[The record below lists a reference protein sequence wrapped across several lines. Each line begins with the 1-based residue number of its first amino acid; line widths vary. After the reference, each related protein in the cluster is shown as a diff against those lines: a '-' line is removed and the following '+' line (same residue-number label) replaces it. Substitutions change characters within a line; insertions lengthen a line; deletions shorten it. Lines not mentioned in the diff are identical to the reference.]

1 MRRVPMTLTAAL
13 LLCATA
19 TAAPAMTPT
28 ETVKTRVESALQS
41 LSQTSG
47 GSPESI
53 EQRRVEL
60 RRAADSLFDFTEMGR
75 RALGRHWADRTPAE
89 REEFVKLFT
98 DLIARS
104 YIGKIDHYAGET
116 IAYTAERVDGDEASV
131 QSRVVTAKG
140 SQIPV
145 EYRLHRVNDDW
156 SAYVFPSSGNPGG
169 VRLFHV
175 PQGTNQDVETL
186 VFTQNSARLF
196 VRGDLV
202 VNNDNILLSTTDFTS
217 ADQDATMVTE
227 VDPPTGG
234 DVNGTVVAH

>member
-28 ETVKTRVESALQS
+28 ETVKTRVESALQN
-41 LSQTSG
+41 LSRTSG

-156 SAYVFPSSGNPGG
+156 SAYDVFVENVSLVGTYRSQFDRIIRSESFASLLR
-169 VRLFHV
+169 RLREKGQV
-175 PQGTNQDVETL
+175 AE
-186 VFTQNSARLF
+186 AR
-196 VRGDLV
+196 
-202 VNNDNILLSTTDFTS
+202 
-217 ADQDATMVTE
+217 
-227 VDPPTGG
+227 
-234 DVNGTVVAH
+234 